1 MSVFAAYA
9 RYYDLLYRDKD
20 YAGEARFVSEQLRS
34 GGSAGN
40 TLLELGCGTGRHAL
54 SFAALGWDV
63 LGVDLSAAMVTQAH
77 QRRAAAAAPLQDR
90 VTFTEGD
97 VRSVRLQ
104 RTFDA
109 AVSLFHVMSYQTA
122 EADLSAAF
130 QTAAAHLRTGG
141 LFLFDFWHGPA
152 VLADPPVI
160 RIKRLRDEATELT
173 RIAEPEHLPAAHV
186 IRVNYDI
193 FLKDRTSG
201 LIAEI
206 RETHV
211 LRYLFIEE
219 IARLLR
225 AAGLELLQAGA
236 WMDMARP
243 LGPDAWYGCAIARRD
258 TSGVKMG
265 KEISAADIGE
275 R

>member
-20 YAGEARFVSEQLRS
+20 YADEARFVSEQLR
-34 GGSAGN
+34 GRGAAGN

-63 LGVDLSAAMVTQAH
+63 FGVDLSAAMVTQAH

-130 QTAAAHLRTGG
+130 QTAAAHLQTGG

-160 RIKRLRDEATELT
+160 RIKRLQDEATELT

-193 FLKDRTSG
+193 FLKDRASG
-201 LIAEI
+201 QIAEI
-206 RETHV
+206 REAHV

-236 WMDMARP
+236 WMDMVRP
-243 LGPDAWYGCAIARRD
+243 LGPDAWYGCAIARR
-258 TSGVKMG
+258 
-265 KEISAADIGE
+265 ENSA
-275 R
+275 RK